1 MERKL
6 DSPLEGTKWWKQS
19 DLEELRNEV
28 ETGCPVSPRL
38 EIKLETR
45 LEHKIIIKLVSGK
58 GKGKERQIRYC
69 EECGVSWPCLVAQ
82 EAAINRGR
90 IRRDRM
96 VDSSAGLVSG

>member
-1 MERKL
+1 MARKL
-6 DSPLEGTKWWKQS
+6 DSPLGETKWWKQS

-45 LEHKIIIKLVSGK
+45 LEHRITIKLVT

-69 EECGVSWPCLVAQ
+69 QSCGVSWPCLRAQ
-82 EAAINRGR
+82 DNAIRRGR
-90 IRRDRM
+90 QRREERRQE
-96 VDSSAGLVSG
+96 